1 MSKYAAL
8 LRALAEKTGGRAVS
22 SQELAD
28 ALGMTREQAVRA
40 ASGLLRK
47 RQLEAGP
54 KWGTYTVA
62 VELLPEPK
70 PPKPPKRR
78 AGTRDGQRVDPAA
91 HATPSVLTQDFPILD
106 LLDEHGALTTAD
118 VRRLAQSSF
127 NVSPS
132 LERLRMAG
140 LVRLDGLRWVVA

>member
-1 MSKYAAL
+1 MNKYVAP
-8 LRALAEKTGGRAVS
+8 LRALAAKTAGRPAS

-28 ALGMTREQAVRA
+28 VLGVTREQAVRT
-40 ASGLLRK
+40 ASGLV
-47 RQLEAGP
+47 RQRYLEPGP
-54 KWGTYTVA
+54 RRGTYTVA

-70 PPKPPKRR
+70 PAKAPKRR

-91 HATPSVLTQDFPILD
+91 HVPPSVLSQDFPILD

-140 LVRLDGLRWVVA
+140 LVRLDGLRWVVT

>member
-1 MSKYAAL
+1 MNKYVAP
-8 LRALAEKTGGRAVS
+8 LRALAAKTAGRPAS

-28 ALGMTREQAVRA
+28 VLGMTREQAVRT
-40 ASGLLRK
+40 ASGLV
-47 RQLEAGP
+47 RQRYLEPGP
-54 KWGTYTVA
+54 RRGTYTVA

-70 PPKPPKRR
+70 PPKSPKRR

-91 HATPSVLTQDFPILD
+91 HVPPSVLSQDFPILD

-140 LVRLDGLRWVVA
+140 LVRLDGLRWVVT

>member
-1 MSKYAAL
+1 MNKYAAP
-8 LRALAEKTGGRAVS
+8 LRALAQKTAGRPAS

-28 ALGMTREQAVRA
+28 VLGVTREQAVRT
-40 ASGLLRK
+40 ASGLV
-47 RQLEAGP
+47 RQRYLEPGP
-54 KWGTYTVA
+54 RRGTYTVA

-70 PPKPPKRR
+70 TAKAPKRR

-91 HATPSVLTQDFPILD
+91 HVPPSVLSQDFPILD

-140 LVRLDGLRWVVA
+140 LVRLDGLRWVVT

>member
-1 MSKYAAL
+1 MNKYVAP
-8 LRALAEKTGGRAVS
+8 LRALAAKTAGRPAS

-28 ALGMTREQAVRA
+28 VLGVTREQAVRT
-40 ASGLLRK
+40 ASGLV
-47 RQLEAGP
+47 RQRYLEPGP
-54 KWGTYTVA
+54 RRGTYTVA

-70 PPKPPKRR
+70 PPKALKRR
-78 AGTRDGQRVDPAA
+78 AGTRDVQRVDPAA
-91 HATPSVLTQDFPILD
+91 HVPPSVLSQDFPILD

-140 LVRLDGLRWVVA
+140 LVRLDGLRWVVT

>member
-1 MSKYAAL
+1 MNKYVAP
-8 LRALAEKTGGRAVS
+8 LRALAAKTAGRPAS

-28 ALGMTREQAVRA
+28 VLGVTREQAVRT
-40 ASGLLRK
+40 ASGLV
-47 RQLEAGP
+47 RQRYLEPGP
-54 KWGTYTVA
+54 RRGTYTVA

-70 PPKPPKRR
+70 PPKAPKRR

-91 HATPSVLTQDFPILD
+91 HVPPSVLSQDFPILD

-140 LVRLDGLRWVVA
+140 LVRLDGLRWVVT

>member
-1 MSKYAAL
+1 MNKYVAP
-8 LRALAEKTGGRAVS
+8 LRALAAKTAGRPAS

-28 ALGMTREQAVRA
+28 VLGVTREQAVRT
-40 ASGLLRK
+40 ASGLV
-47 RQLEAGP
+47 RQRYLEPGP
-54 KWGTYTVA
+54 RRGTYTVA

-70 PPKPPKRR
+70 TAKAPKRR

-91 HATPSVLTQDFPILD
+91 HVPPSVLSQDFPILD

-140 LVRLDGLRWVVA
+140 LVRLDGLRWVVT